1 MVFVDDLEHPV
12 LGADDHHH
20 LAKAL
25 RVPSGAEIV
34 ASDGAGRWRV
44 VRFEPAAAG
53 VASETIGDIVADEPP
68 PWQLAVA
75 FAPVKGERPEWTVQ
89 KLTELGV
96 DRIIPLVSERSIVR
110 WDAKRWAKQEEK
122 WRRIAREA
130 SMQSRRVWLPTIEA
144 LTPLASFVSANPEVV
159 LADPDGESIDPTDRI
174 VAIGPEGGWGR
185 DEMTDRP
192 LVSLPGGVL
201 RAETAAL
208 TAASIMA
215 MHRELSAS
223 NRK

>member
-1 MVFVDDLEHPV
+1 MV
-12 LGADDHHH
+12 
-20 LAKAL
+20 
-25 RVPSGAEIV
+25 
-34 ASDGAGRWRV
+34 
-44 VRFEPAAAG
+44 
-53 VASETIGDIVADEPP
+53 DEPP